1 MSPLGCP
8 AEMNCLLEAVAGAYL
23 SARKRIV
30 VEPPEDDVYGA
41 EDGLESCRAS
51 MLSREQALV
60 KELTKHGEEALRRKR
75 EGNVLGARAKLMERH
90 RIQKRLEKL
99 RGGLNLVDAQ
109 IDAIR
114 SSELDKEIM
123 LSLKASTEAMK
134 KAGIGSAFQDA
145 GKVMDDLDDN
155 LREIQDVTSVLANP
169 VLASGQLEEAELDEE
184 LQWLEQE
191 GPDKL
196 KAIPAASLAT
206 VHEEEPA
213 PEPVVVRAPVRIDG
227 MAESG

>member
-1 MSPLGCP
+1 
-8 AEMNCLLEAVAGAYL
+8 MNCLLEAVAGAYL

-30 VEPPEDDVYGA
+30 SEPPEDEVYGA
-41 EDGLESCRAS
+41 HDGLEHCRRN
-51 MLSREQALV
+51 MLSREEALT
-60 KELTKHGEEALRRKR
+60 KELTKMGEEALRRKK
-75 EGNVLGARAKLMERH
+75 EGNVLGARSKLMERH

-99 RGGLNLVDAQ
+99 RSGMNVVDAQ

-134 KAGIGSAFQDA
+134 KAGIGSAFLDA

-169 VLASGQLEEAELDEE
+169 MAMGIQPDEAELDDE

-191 GPDKL
+191 GPDQIKAPPASAVALTSLGEIDVHL
-196 KAIPAASLAT
+196 KPASLS
-206 VHEEEPA
+206 A
-213 PEPVVVRAPVRIDG
+213 PDRVDAMP
-227 MAESG
+227 ESG